1 MHLGMSRSTS
11 RRPYFA
17 ASMSSPLLSLHKPSL
32 TVLQPQR
39 IRTGHGL
46 PSEPDCAKFLASA
59 PFMHAFPFSL
69 PPRPLKFTKPPSSF
83 PAPNCSQESIRG
95 THLY

>member
-46 PSEPDCAKFLASA
+46 PSEPDCEVFGFSA
-59 PFMHAFPFSL
+59 IYARFSL
-69 PPRPLKFTKPPSSF
+69 F
-83 PAPNCSQESIRG
+83 PAPTSLEVHKAPKFFPRS
-95 THLY
+95 